1 MNDCIFYQSNDS
13 LNNRHNRDEEMQ
25 TYRKQDRKD
34 IFSVPAEV
42 VLHLL
47 NHLEQNQVQTDVYIY
62 GIDTFDC
69 RIYLCRIYKVNE
81 SCTLGNKLV

>member
-1 MNDCIFYQSNDS
+1 MNDCIFYQSNDNW
-13 LNNRHNRDEEMQ
+13 NNRHNRDEEMQ
-25 TYRKQDRKD
+25 ICRRWGKKD
-34 IFSVPAEV
+34 IFFFQAEV

-47 NHLEQNQVQTDVYIY
+47 NHLKQNQVQTDVYNY

-81 SCTLGNKLV
+81 SCTEGNYVI